1 MTDTQR
7 EIKFRAW
14 DKKGRF
20 EMAIVQIIDWI
31 DKYVIT
37 TESWNE
43 DKETGEADCDANF
56 DDIELMQ
63 FTGLLDKNGK
73 EIYVGDVLREFRIK
87 SAPMA
92 NNGIDRKF
100 TVEDIR
106 DLDFSPDQCTIIG
119 NIYENPELK
128 RTNL

>member
-1 MTDTQR
+1 MQKWRSNDHAKLGYVTHIFPKHIQYAEDYTG
-7 EIKFRAW
+7 FAS
-14 DKKGRF
+14 GR
-20 EMAIVQIIDWI
+20 ID
-31 DKYVIT
+31 DGVL
-37 TESWNE
+37 E
-43 DKETGEADCDANF
+43 DSF
-56 DDIELMQ
+56 ELMQ

-106 DLDFSPDQCTIIG
+106 DLDFCPDQCTIIG
-119 NIYENPELK
+119 NIYENSEL
-128 RTNL
+128 LED

>member
-1 MTDTQR
+1 MKKR

-14 DKKGRF
+14 DIEGKR
-20 EMAIVQIIDWI
+20 M
-31 DKYVIT
+31 Y
-37 TESWNE
+37 
-43 DKETGEADCDANF
+43 NF
-56 DDIELMQ
+56 DFDEIIQQGHVKYCEILDGELMQ

-106 DLDFSPDQCTIIG
+106 DLDFCPDQCTIIG
-119 NIYENPELK
+119 NIYENSELK